1 MNDDMILS
9 VEEAI
14 EACRNVEAMVDMK
27 LISSADCVVTQT
39 EIMARAVPMGAAA

>member
-14 EACRNVEAMVDMK
+14 EACRNVEALVDMK
-27 LISSADCVVTQT
+27 LITSADCAVTQA
-39 EIMARAVPMGAAA
+39 EIMARAVMVEAS